1 MSKKLNTETISGFP
15 EWLPEEQIVFNEML
29 DTIRRVYELYGF
41 EPLETPVIERANV
54 LLAKTGGETEKE
66 IFRFEKSGYDMA
78 TRFDLT
84 VPLARYVS
92 EHYDD
97 LTFPFRRYQIGKV
110 YRGEKPQRGR
120 FREFYQCDIDIIDE
134 NGLAIEN
141 DAEIPCV
148 IYDIFNQLDFG
159 KFIIRIS
166 NRKLVSG
173 LMSSVGDEQAT
184 TEAMRALDKI
194 EKIGKDGV
202 RERLEELDLSQGMV
216 QKLLDFVSIDGKPQE
231 VIAKLKELEVKDSE
245 FQEGV
250 SELGQIVKWLQVRD
264 IPKEAY
270 KIDLS
275 IVRGLDYYTGTV
287 YETNLV
293 EYPDIG
299 SICSGGR
306 YDNLASQYIDR
317 NLPGVG
323 ISIGLTRLFS
333 LLKDEGI
340 IEVGASTLTKA
351 LVLPVDPD
359 NREVA
364 LKISDSIQDQGIP
377 VEVYNKDE
385 DLRSALE
392 YGNKKGI
399 PYVIFVGDDE
409 IESGEFTVKDMK
421 TGDQTSIPRDNLPTY
436 IKEKVDE

>member
-41 EPLETPVIERANV
+41 EPLETPIIERASV

-78 TRFDLT
+78 MRFDLT

-134 NGLAIEN
+134 NGLAIMN

-166 NRKLVSG
+166 NRKLVTS
-173 LMSSVGDEQAT
+173 LMSSVGDEQAP

-202 RERLEELDLSQGMV
+202 RDLLEDLDLSQEVV
-216 QKLLDFVSIDGKPQE
+216 QKLLDFVSIDGEPEE
-231 VIAKLKELEVKDSE
+231 VIAKLKELKVEDSE

-250 SELGQIVKWLQVRD
+250 SDLEEVVKWLQVRD
-264 IPKEAY
+264 IPQEAY

-340 IEVGASTLTKA
+340 IEIGASTMTEV
-351 LVLPVDPD
+351 LVLPVKPD
-359 NREVA
+359 NREDA
-364 LKISDSIQDQGIP
+364 LKISDSIQEQGVP
-377 VEVYNKDE
+377 TEVYNKDE
-385 DLRSALE
+385 DLRSGLD
-392 YGNKKGI
+392 YGNDKGI

-409 IESGEFTVKDMK
+409 IESGEFTVKDMD
-421 TGDQTSIPRDNLPTY
+421 TGEQDSISREGLPTY